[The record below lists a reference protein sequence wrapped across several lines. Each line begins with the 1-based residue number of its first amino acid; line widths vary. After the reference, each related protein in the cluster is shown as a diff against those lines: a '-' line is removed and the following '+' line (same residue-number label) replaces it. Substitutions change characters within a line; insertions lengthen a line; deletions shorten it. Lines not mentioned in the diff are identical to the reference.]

1 METLGRN
8 GNRSSSGQVSLC
20 PNLVRGA
27 HPQNLNPA
35 RLINGFFFSGP
46 ILTCRAYL
54 AHATSRSYPWLKLK
68 KKIKKN
74 KKNPMIMFIN
84 LDQKLKNKNP
94 RIMLFNQTRVA
105 TKILNTNTKISNF
118 LFFLSKSQTQTQI
131 LTQTQTQKSQ
141 TQKNLDL

>member
-1 METLGRN
+1 
-8 GNRSSSGQVSLC
+8 
-20 PNLVRGA
+20 
-27 HPQNLNPA
+27 
-35 RLINGFFFSGP
+35 
-46 ILTCRAYL
+46 
-54 AHATSRSYPWLKLK
+54 
-68 KKIKKN
+68 
-74 KKNPMIMFIN
+74 MIMFIN